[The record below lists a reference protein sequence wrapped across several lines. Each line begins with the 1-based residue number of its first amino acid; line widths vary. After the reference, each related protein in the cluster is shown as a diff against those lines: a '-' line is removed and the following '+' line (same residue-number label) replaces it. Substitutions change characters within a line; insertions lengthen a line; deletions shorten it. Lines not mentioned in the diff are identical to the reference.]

1 MSAGGS
7 YGEIAAMAFNNL
19 GGDGKP
25 EAGSF
30 DVLVFMFLQAIKTF
44 GQALQRFGRDGNA
57 GI

>member
-1 MSAGGS
+1 
-7 YGEIAAMAFNNL
+7 MAFNNL

-30 DVLVFMFLQAIKTF
+30 DVLVFVFLQAIKTF